1 MLTEEPTP
9 GGYLLMDWNESPLG
23 PPPAAVERVIAAAGQ
38 LHRYPRGLMTEVT
51 ELAAAHLGV
60 TPEHILLTA
69 GVDEAID
76 ITLSLAERAWGV
88 EPGFDGYVERAAAN
102 NRPFRGIPLDADWQ
116 PAVDKVDAGA
126 GDIVYLAQPDNPT
139 GMLYD
144 IDWIR
149 RVRETA
155 EYLFLDE
162 TYHEFSTRPSVLPA
176 AADSAGLLVYRSFA
190 KAMGLAGIRVG
201 CLVAEPAL
209 IARLSPFRRFM
220 PIDAVSLHAAAGL
233 LSSPSFIT
241 RLKDHVLTARPL
253 LAAALRE
260 SGLFAEVRDT
270 EANFVMAEPMPG
282 TGEHVLA
289 ALASER
295 ILVKECRGLGLP
307 GWLRISVGTLA
318 DQDRLAACLAT
329 VSPTHAQRPGSA

>member
-1 MLTEEPTP
+1 MLTEEPSP
-9 GGYLLMDWNESPLG
+9 GGDLLMDWNESPLG

-51 ELAAAHLGV
+51 ELAAKHLGV
-60 TPEHILLTA
+60 TPKHVLLTA

-102 NRPFRGIPLDADWQ
+102 NRPFHGIPLGADWQ
-116 PAVDKVDAGA
+116 PTVDKVDAGA

-149 RVRETA
+149 RVRDTA
-155 EYLFLDE
+155 EYVFLDE
-162 TYHEFSTRPSVLPA
+162 TYHEFSARPSALPA
-176 AADSAGLLVYRSFA
+176 AADSPGLLVYRSFS

-201 CLVAEPAL
+201 CLVAEPAV
-209 IARLSPFRRFM
+209 IARLEPFRRFM

-233 LSSPSFIT
+233 LSNTSFVN

-260 SGLFAEVRDT
+260 SGLFTEVRNT
-270 EANFVMAEPMPG
+270 EANFVMAEPMP
-282 TGEHVLA
+282 EIREQVFA

-295 ILVKECRGLGLP
+295 IRVKECGGLGLP
-307 GWLRISVGTLA
+307 GWLRVSVGTLA
-318 DQDRLAACLAT
+318 DQDRLASCLAT
-329 VSPTHAQRPGSA
+329 VSPARANGPGSA